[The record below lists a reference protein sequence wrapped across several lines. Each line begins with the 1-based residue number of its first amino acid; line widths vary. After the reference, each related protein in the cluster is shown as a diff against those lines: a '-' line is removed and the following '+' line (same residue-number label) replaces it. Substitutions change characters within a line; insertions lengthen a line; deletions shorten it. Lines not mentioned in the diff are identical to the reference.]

1 MTATYNLPAARA
13 AAADL
18 VAQQIADG
26 HSVKL
31 TVTSESMEPFLQPGD
46 AITVAPAVLP
56 RVGDILV
63 LGGSARPWV
72 HRLVHTRAA
81 GDDVLLVTK
90 GDNIGRCDS
99 AVAPARVL
107 GYVVAVQRDDRRLDL
122 RCGLAPHTAALLAGL
137 SYSSYRAGRLNNTAL
152 RTATRR
158 LLRLGL
164 AVVAALVWWAGACR
178 CSQAT
183 SGNERA

>member
-1 MTATYNLPAARA
+1 LTTAYNLPARA
-13 AAADL
+13 VAADL

-31 TVTSESMEPFLQPGD
+31 TVTSESMVPFLQPGD
-46 AITVAPAVLP
+46 VITVAPAMLL

-81 GDDVLLVTK
+81 GGDVLLVTK
-90 GDNIGRCDS
+90 GDNVGRCDS

-107 GYVVAVQRDDRRLDL
+107 GCVVAVQRSSRRLDL
-122 RCGLAPHTAALLAGL
+122 RRGPAPHTAALLAGI

-152 RTATRR
+152 RAATRR
-158 LLRLGL
+158 LLRLGV
-164 AVVAALVWWAGACR
+164 AVVALVWWAGARR
-178 CSQAT
+178 CSQAAR
-183 SGNERA
+183 GYERA